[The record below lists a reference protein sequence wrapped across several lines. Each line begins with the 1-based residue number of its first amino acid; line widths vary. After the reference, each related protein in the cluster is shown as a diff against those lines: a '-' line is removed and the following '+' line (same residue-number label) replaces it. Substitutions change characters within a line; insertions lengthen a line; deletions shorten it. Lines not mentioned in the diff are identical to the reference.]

1 MRADA
6 AGSRY
11 LTRAGAERRA
21 ALRVVGVQALIALG
35 LAGLAALAGGKMAAI
50 SALVGGAVAVVA
62 TLFFV
67 FALFRH
73 PDGTPAGRV
82 AWGFFLGQGLKVAV
96 TIGLLYVAFRVRG
109 VVPAALLAGYAATYM
124 AYWFMP
130 RGPASRWR

>member
-1 MRADA
+1 M
-6 AGSRY
+6 SRVGF
-11 LTRAGAERRA
+11 LTRTGAERRA
-21 ALRVVGVQALIALG
+21 ALRIVGIQALIALG
-35 LAGLAALAGGKMAAI
+35 VTGLAALAGGTAAAG
-50 SALVGGAVAVVA
+50 SALAGGTVAVVA

-73 PDGTPAGRV
+73 PDGTATGRV
-82 AWGFFLGQGLKVAV
+82 AWGFFLGQGLKVAT

-109 VVPAALLAGYAATYM
+109 VVPAALLAGYAATYV

>member
-1 MRADA
+1 MDA
-6 AGSRY
+6 NGSDVGF
-11 LTRAGAERRA
+11 LTRTGAERRA
-21 ALRVVGVQALIALG
+21 ALRVVGIQALIALG
-35 LAGLAALAGGKMAAI
+35 VAGLAALVGGSPAAG
-50 SALVGGAVAVVA
+50 SALLGGAVAVAA

-109 VVPAALLAGYAATYM
+109 VVPVALLAGYIATYA

>member
-6 AGSRY
+6 SGSRY
-11 LTRAGAERRA
+11 LTRTGAERRA
-21 ALRVVGVQALIALG
+21 ALQVVGIQALIALG
-35 LAGLAALAGGKMAAI
+35 VTALAALVGGQKAAI
-50 SALVGGAVAVVA
+50 SALAGGTVAAVA

-73 PDGTPAGRV
+73 PEGTSAGRV

-96 TIGLLYVAFRVRG
+96 TIGLLYVAFRVPQVAPG
-109 VVPAALLAGYAATYM
+109 ALLAGYAATYM

-130 RGPASRWR
+130 RRLASRWR